1 MDSSVA
7 ELRQLLGEL
16 GVDAVLIGAHAANR
30 YRLDVRFTADVDF
43 LVDRLVGVADAL
55 RSRGWSVRAVA
66 EDGVDYLLSAK
77 WGNFVV
83 DLLLAETTYQRTAME
98 RAEGGVLA
106 VEDVI
111 VHKLIAGRPRDR
123 DDIASI
129 LAADVSLDE
138 GYIAEHAAAWDVDGL
153 WRSLRADGAG

>member
-1 MDSSVA
+1 MDSSAA

-16 GVDAVLIGAHAANR
+16 GIDAVLIGAHAANR

-55 RSRGWSVRAVA
+55 RARGWSVRAVA
-66 EDGVDYLLSAK
+66 EDGVDYLVSAK
-77 WGNFVV
+77 RGSFVV
-83 DLLLAETTYQRTAME
+83 DLLLAETAYQRTAME

-123 DDIASI
+123 DDINSI
-129 LAADVSLDE
+129 LAAEVSLDE
-138 GYIAEHAAAWDVDGL
+138 DYIAEQAAAWDVDGL
-153 WRSLRADGAG
+153 WRSLRAGGAG